1 MATVTV
7 LAVVAVLEAM
17 EAELNAAVLV
27 LVGAVAVEVKVVPVE
42 VTVIRV
48 EDDIDGTC
56 HGWSFS
62 LLVTCCVVNWRLL
75 GCSRRVLW

>member
-1 MATVTV
+1 VATVTV

-27 LVGAVAVEVKVVPVE
+27 LVGAVAVEV
-42 VTVIRV
+42 TMIRV
-48 EDDIDGTC
+48 EDVIDGTC

-75 GCSRRVLW
+75 GCSRRVL